1 MKVKHIRLGFA
12 FMKATEGLTYSDPY
26 FKRNWRKARSAGMV
40 RGAYHFFI
48 ARKDAKKQAQN
59 FIDNVELV
67 SGDLPPVLDVEGAF
81 GLPAE
86 QVRKNVKIWLDV
98 VEAYYGVRPIIYTY
112 VDFYDKYLQGH
123 FEEYPLW
130 VAHYLQPNRPRISRK
145 WSFWQHS
152 EKGRVNGILSKVD
165 FNVFNG
171 DSAEFKSLLVP

>member
-1 MKVKHIRLGFA
+1 
-12 FMKATEGLTYSDPY
+12 
-26 FKRNWRKARSAGMV
+26 
-40 RGAYHFFI
+40 
-48 ARKDAKKQAQN
+48 
-59 FIDNVELV
+59 
-67 SGDLPPVLDVEGAF
+67 VLDVEGAF